1 MSKFDHYGRL
11 INRGGEI
18 DKHLDWLYCSNP
30 KIDNPR
36 TIQSRQRKLKK
47 LVEELYAAVVE

>member
-1 MSKFDHYGRL
+1 MSKFDHYGSL
-11 INRGGEI
+11 INKGDEI

-36 TIQSRQRKLKK
+36 TIQSHQRKLKK